1 MIFFLQLQSEIYL
14 FSLKGTTLFH
24 LIQKFQKLIHVFNNI
39 RAYPNSQ
46 KTHFITLVL

>member
-1 MIFFLQLQSEIYL
+1 
-14 FSLKGTTLFH
+14 
-24 LIQKFQKLIHVFNNI
+24 LIHLTKKISENHKKFDSV